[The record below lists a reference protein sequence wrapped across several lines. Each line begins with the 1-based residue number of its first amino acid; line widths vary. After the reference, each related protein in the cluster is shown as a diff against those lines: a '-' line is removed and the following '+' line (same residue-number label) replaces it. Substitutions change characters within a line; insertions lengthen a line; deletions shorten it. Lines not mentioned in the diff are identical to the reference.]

1 VYAEIQESM
10 KESVMVGETELRRFC
25 VDALTRVQVTKEDAQ
40 AVADHLISANL
51 RGVDSHGV
59 IRIPYY
65 VEGITRGFVNVRG
78 QIRVVKETSV
88 SALLNGGNQLGIV
101 VANRATQ
108 IAIEKATQSG
118 IAIVGIL
125 ELGHVGMMAYYTE
138 KIAREKLIG
147 LACVDGVA
155 YVAPWGGAER
165 VFGANPI
172 SYAFPTND
180 STPIVFDASTSAAA
194 VFKIRVMGR
203 KGQEIP
209 GDWALD
215 KDGNP
220 TTKPAEAL
228 DGILLP
234 FGQHKGYAFSL
245 LVELLT
251 YPLLGGLP
259 SRGVVSHPS
268 TQGAM
273 FIMALNPTLFRD
285 YADYCNDIEKIVRTV
300 KSTKPAKGFSQVVL
314 PGEIEN
320 RTIRERLQAGIPIDE
335 NTWRELERI
344 AKELKVKSPELKS

>member
-1 VYAEIQESM
+1 MNESII
-10 KESVMVGETELRRFC
+10 VDGAELRRFC
-25 VDALTRVQVTKEDAQ
+25 MDALTKAEVTEADAQ
-40 AVADHLISANL
+40 LIADHLVSANL

-65 VEGITRGFVNVRG
+65 VEGLRRGLVNARG
-78 QIRVVKETSV
+78 QIRIVKETSV
-88 SALLNGGNQLGIV
+88 SALLDGGNQLGIV
-101 VANRATQ
+101 AANRATH
-108 IAIEKATQSG
+108 IAIAKATQAG
-118 IAIVGIL
+118 VGIIGIV
-125 ELGHVGMMAYYTE
+125 ELGHVGMLAYYTE
-138 KIAREKLIG
+138 IIAREKLIG
-147 LACVDGVA
+147 LACVNGPA
-155 YVAPWGGAER
+155 YVAPWGGVER
-165 VFGANPI
+165 TFGANPI

-180 STPIVFDASTSAAA
+180 STPILFDASTSAAA

-273 FIMALNPTLFRD
+273 FIMAVNPALFRD
-285 YADYCNDIEKIVRTV
+285 YTNYCNDVEEIVKTI
-300 KSTKPAKGFSQVVL
+300 KSVKPAKGFSDIVL

-320 RTIRERLQAGIPIDE
+320 RIMRERLEAGIPIDE
-335 NTWRELERI
+335 NTWRELGRI
-344 AKELKVKSPELKS
+344 AKELDIKSPQHK